1 MNYNYD
7 KNNLNFILFCH
18 GIFLLLSVVICH
30 FVGSPRPD
38 NNESP
43 EVGMPLQGEPK

>member
-1 MNYNYD
+1 MMRIT
-7 KNNLNFILFCH
+7 LILFYFVTVF
-18 GIFLLLSVVICH
+18 FLLLSVVICH